1 MDGTKKTNSSPNLFY
16 KTSVQY
22 KKRTEFI
29 EFNLVGNCPITN
41 KTNIIS
47 NLYLYYSYY
56 NNS

>member
-1 MDGTKKTNSSPNLFY
+1 MDGTKKTNSSPILFY

-47 NLYLYYSYY
+47 NLYLYY